1 MAARTPRG
9 DVARVTGT
17 RDVTRGWVDGLWYL
31 QPQDGVLTSRGGGDY
46 ELYEE
51 LLRDDRVKSSFQQ
64 RFSALIDRE
73 IEVLPGRRPGQKRAD
88 GSNVPADDQ
97 AAADHLEDVLHS
109 LDWDTLTEQMLYGVH
124 YGYSVAEVIWGR
136 DGQYVVPEK
145 ILPRNR
151 RRFRWRVSKTM
162 RRRYELL
169 LITQEQ
175 PQGEM
180 MPDRKFWTFRTGAD
194 NADEPYGRGLAHQ
207 LYWPV
212 FLKRNQA
219 QFWLIAL
226 EKFGMPI
233 AVGKHLPGA
242 SEQDKAKLLEACLAL
257 RTETGVV
264 IPDGNL
270 IELLERKATGTMSY
284 EEFYARMDRAIA
296 EVILSETMTLED
308 GSSLSQA
315 QVHHE
320 VKKEV
325 IGADAWVI
333 SESFTR
339 TVATWLTEWNFP
351 GAAVPRVN
359 RVMED
364 PPDLEALAKRDKLIV
379 EFTGRRLTE
388 EYVKETYGVELGE
401 ETMPQMMPQGG
412 PGGRFGGED
421 EGDEAN
427 MAGWQNRALSRPGAP
442 RAAVL
447 AEGRPRPDQI
457 EQVLA
462 AVDDG
467 AWDLLA
473 EDLIRPV
480 LDLAQ
485 SDPAGMIRDLAAVY
499 PGMETRQLTERLA
512 RLLFAADAL
521 GRLEIQE
528 KEP

>member
-257 RTETGVV
+257 RTETAVV

-421 EGDEAN
+421 EGTRRTWP
-427 MAGWQNRALSRPGAP
+427 AGRTAPCRALVRPGRPFWRKAGHVPTRSSRCWPPSTTARGTCSP
-442 RAAVL
+442 RTSSGPCSTWRRAT
-447 AEGRPRPDQI
+447 RP
-457 EQVLA
+457 
-462 AVDDG
+462 G
-467 AWDLLA
+467 
-473 EDLIRPV
+473 
-480 LDLAQ
+480 
-485 SDPAGMIRDLAAVY
+485 
-499 PGMETRQLTERLA
+499 
-512 RLLFAADAL
+512 
-521 GRLEIQE
+521 
-528 KEP
+528 

>member
-1 MAARTPRG
+1 MARRPPRG
-9 DVARVTGT
+9 DIARVAGT
-17 RDVTRGWVDGLWYL
+17 RDVTRGWVDALWYL
-31 QPQDGVLTSRGGGDY
+31 QPQDSVLTSRGSGDY

-51 LLRDDRVKSSFQQ
+51 LLRDDRVKSSYQQ

-73 IEVLPGRRPGQKRAD
+73 IEVVPGGDSAAD
-88 GSNVPADDQ
+88 K
-97 AAADHLEDVLHS
+97 AAADQLEEIVES

-124 YGYSVAEVIWGR
+124 YGYSVAEAIWGR
-136 DGQYVVPEK
+136 DGRLVVPEQ
-145 ILPRNR
+145 ILVRNR
-151 RRFRWRVSKTM
+151 RRFRWRVSKGA
-162 RRRYELL
+162 RRRFELL

-175 PQGEM
+175 PQGELL
-180 MPDRKFWTFRTGAD
+180 PECKFWTFRTGAD

-226 EKFGMPI
+226 ERFGMPTP
-233 AVGKHLPGA
+233 VGKHPPGA
-242 SEQDKAKLLEACLAL
+242 SEEDKNKLLEAVLAL
-257 RTETGVV
+257 RTEAGVV
-264 IPDGNL
+264 IPEGNL
-270 IELLERKATGTMSY
+270 IELLERKGSGTMSY
-284 EEFYARMDRAIA
+284 EEFYERMDRAIA

-308 GSSLSQA
+308 GSSYSQA
-315 QVHHE
+315 QVHSD

-325 IGADAWVI
+325 IGADGWIIA
-333 SESFTR
+333 ESFYR
-339 TVATWLTEWNFP
+339 TIGTWLTEWNWP
-351 GAAVPRVN
+351 GAAVPRVQ
-359 RVMED
+359 RVLED
-364 PPDLEALAKRDKLIV
+364 PPDLEALAQRDKLIV
-379 EFTGRRLTE
+379 EFTGKRLDE
-388 EYVKETYGVELGE
+388 NYVTETYNVELGE
-401 ETMPQMMPQGG
+401 DVMPVMPAGG
-412 PGGRFGGED
+412 PGGRFGD
-421 EGDEAN
+421 EGDEGDAD
-427 MAGWQNRALSRPGAP
+427 MAGWQNRALSRPRRPTTAS
-442 RAAVL
+442 L

-499 PGMETRQLTERLA
+499 PGMDTRQLTERLA

-521 GRLEIQE
+521 GRLEVQE
-528 KEP
+528 EADEG